1 MKRYLLSA
9 LFILVLAAGIVISQ
23 QNKNFRVTL
32 NGFEEVPAVSTSG
45 QGTFHAFIQPGDASV
60 QYQLTYDE
68 LEGTVTQ
75 AHIHLGREGT
85 NGGVAVFICSNLGN
99 GPAGTPPCPA
109 PPATVSGVFTGDDI
123 VGPANQGLAPGEL
136 DELIRAMRAG
146 ATYINVHSTLFPG
159 GEIRS
164 KIDVND
170 HRR

>member
-1 MKRYLLSA
+1 MKKLLLAVS
-9 LFILVLAAGIVISQ
+9 LLTVLAIGVALSQ
-23 QNKNFRVTL
+23 DLKMFRVTL
-32 NGFEEVPAVSTSG
+32 SGFEEVPAVSTSG
-45 QGTFHAFIQPGDASV
+45 HGTFRAMIQPGESSV

-68 LEGTVTQ
+68 LEGDVTQ
-75 AHIHLGREGT
+75 AHIHFGREGT

-99 GPAGTPPCPA
+99 GPAGTPACPP
-109 PPATVSGVFTGDDI
+109 PPATVSGVFTADDV
-123 VGPANQGLAPGEL
+123 VGPAAQGIAAGEL
-136 DELIRAMRAG
+136 DELLRAMRAG